1 MRCFFFSSSK
11 GAGTAWSRTRWT
23 AAELV
28 LGNKREGK
36 ACAEALGSG
45 RLVHNNHRAQR
56 SARMEERATGATG
69 GGNQEDVANKGG
81 AQSEGISTAD
91 DEKELNVD
99 CDAGNAN
106 AQEGEDTMEAAQAR
120 KEAKMKRREERRVAH
135 WQHRRQKRRE
145 KKQEI
150 QRLEQEAIA
159 RGEQPPERK
168 KKKNPRIRTSVP
180 LEKNHPRLV
189 IDLDFQDFLNEKVQP
204 NWVIIAYFVLIILV
218 FLMIYY
224 GEASP

>member
-1 MRCFFFSSSK
+1 
-11 GAGTAWSRTRWT
+11 
-23 AAELV
+23 
-28 LGNKREGK
+28 
-36 ACAEALGSG
+36 
-45 RLVHNNHRAQR
+45 
-56 SARMEERATGATG
+56 MEERATGATG

-81 AQSEGISTAD
+81 VQSEGISTAD

-99 CDAGNAN
+99 CDATENAL
-106 AQEGEDTMEAAQAR
+106 EGEDTLEAAQAR

-145 KKQEI
+145 KKQEL

-204 NWVIIAYFVLIILV
+204 NGIYLLIVPYF
-218 FLMIYY
+218 
-224 GEASP
+224 